1 MGGCGYV
8 VAHGNGMKGANF
20 GWWRRWRGRI
30 LQRVRSA
37 RTSAAVTPTPG
48 DAHGVQAA
56 QSLRALLD
64 DPHIPPTIRG
74 SLAAD
79 FARLE
84 AMLAKLERGE
94 LHIAM
99 FGRVSVGKS
108 ALANALLGQEAFDV
122 GVLHGTTRDAAQRSW
137 REVAGSGVHLIDTPG
152 IDELDGETRE
162 KLAFEV
168 AAVCD
173 LVVFV
178 VDGDM
183 TQRELDALRLLA
195 RTERPLLLALN
206 KADRYG
212 DDERERLIARLRE
225 HARGLVRAEDV
236 VAVSA
241 HPAPHKRI
249 RVAADGS
256 ERVERA
262 EPAPDIGALRDRLSA
277 IIEREGKT
285 LAALNAGLFAGRLSD
300 QVGRHIADAR
310 RDLAAKVIRQYCVAK
325 GVAVALNPI
334 PVADL
339 LAAAALDAALVMHL
353 GRVYGLPLT
362 RSEAGSLIAVISA
375 QLAALMGAIW
385 GVHLAAS
392 ALKGVSAGLS
402 TVVTAG
408 AQGALAWYATELVGR
423 AAEKYLVAG
432 KSWGE
437 KGPKRVVAEIVESL
451 DRDSILREARD
462 EILARLRRGAAKA

>member
-1 MGGCGYV
+1 ME
-8 VAHGNGMKGANF
+8 
-20 GWWRRWRGRI
+20 WWRRLRDRLGG
-30 LQRVRSA
+30 SA
-37 RTSAAVTPTPG
+37 RSSDRVLASG
-48 DAHGVQAA
+48 EAHSVQAA

-64 DPHIPPTIRG
+64 DPHIPPAIRTN
-74 SLAAD
+74 LAGD
-79 FARLE
+79 FARLDT
-84 AMLAKLERGE
+84 MLRKLERGE
-94 LHIAM
+94 VHLAV

-108 ALANALLGQEAFDV
+108 ALANALLGENAFAV
-122 GVLHGTTRDAAQRSW
+122 GVLHGTTTNATQRAW

-152 IDELDGETRE
+152 IDELDGEARE

-168 AAVCD
+168 VGVVD

-183 TQRELDALRLLA
+183 TQRELDALKMLA
-195 RTERPLLLALN
+195 RTERPLVVALN
-206 KADRYG
+206 KADRYA
-212 DDERERLIARLRE
+212 DDERERLLDRLRE
-225 HARGLVRAEDV
+225 HVRGLVRAEDV

-241 HPAPHKRI
+241 RPAPIRRI
-249 RVAADGS
+249 RVDAQGIEQA
-256 ERVERA
+256 ELVEQ
-262 EPAPDIGALRDRLSA
+262 APDIAALRDRLAA
-277 IIEREGKT
+277 IIEREGRT

-300 QVGRHIADAR
+300 QVSRHIADAR
-310 RDLAAKVIRQYCVAK
+310 RELAAKVIRQYCLAK
-325 GVAVALNPI
+325 GIAVALNPI

-362 RSEAGSLIAVISA
+362 KIEAGSLIAVISA

-385 GVHLAAS
+385 SVHLVAS
-392 ALKGVSAGLS
+392 ALKGMSAGLS

-423 AAEKYLVAG
+423 AAERYLVAG
-432 KSWGE
+432 KSWGD

-451 DRDSILREARD
+451 DRDSILREARE
-462 EILARLRRGAAKA
+462 EILARLRRSEARN

>member
-1 MGGCGYV
+1 ME
-8 VAHGNGMKGANF
+8 
-20 GWWRRWRGRI
+20 WWRRLRAKLGGSTRSI
-30 LQRVRSA
+30 DRV
-37 RTSAAVTPTPG
+37 AASG
-48 DAHGVQAA
+48 DAHSVQAA
-56 QSLRALLD
+56 ESLRALLD
-64 DPHIPPTIRG
+64 DPHIPPAIRTNL
-74 SLAAD
+74 SSD
-79 FARLE
+79 FARLDT
-84 AMLAKLERGE
+84 MLKKLERGE
-94 LHIAM
+94 VHLAV

-108 ALANALLGQEAFDV
+108 ALANALLGEDAFTV
-122 GVLHGTTRDAAQRSW
+122 GVLHGTTTNATQRAW

-152 IDELDGETRE
+152 IEELDGEARE

-168 AAVCD
+168 VGVVD

-183 TQRELDALRLLA
+183 TQRELDALKMLA
-195 RTERPLLLALN
+195 RTERPLVVALN

-212 DDERERLIARLRE
+212 DDERERLLERLRE
-225 HARGLVRAEDV
+225 HVRGLVRAEDV

-241 HPAPHKRI
+241 RPAPVKRI
-249 RVAADGS
+249 RVDASG
-256 ERVERA
+256 VEHA
-262 EPAPDIGALRDRLSA
+262 ELVEQSPDIAALQGRLAA
-277 IIEREGKT
+277 IIEREGRT

-300 QVGRHIADAR
+300 QVSQRIADAR
-310 RDLAAKVIRQYCVAK
+310 RELAAKVIRQYCIAK
-325 GVAVALNPI
+325 GIAVALNPI

-362 RSEAGSLIAVISA
+362 KSEAGSLIAVISA

-385 GVHLAAS
+385 GVHLVAS
-392 ALKGVSAGLS
+392 ALKGMSAGLS

-423 AAEKYLVAG
+423 AAERYLVAG
-432 KSWGE
+432 KSWGD

-451 DRDSILREARD
+451 DRDSILREARE
-462 EILARLRRGAAKA
+462 EILARLRRGEAR

>member
-1 MGGCGYV
+1 ME
-8 VAHGNGMKGANF
+8 
-20 GWWRRWRGRI
+20 WWRRLRERLAPLSPEPRPDG
-30 LQRVRSA
+30 VGHS
-37 RTSAAVTPTPG
+37 
-48 DAHGVQAA
+48 VQAA
-56 QSLRALLD
+56 ASVRALLD
-64 DPHIPPTIRG
+64 DEHIPPAIR
-74 SLAAD
+74 SNLAAD

-84 AMLAKLERGE
+84 AMLGRLERGE
-94 LHIAM
+94 LHLAV

-108 ALANALLGQEAFDV
+108 ALANALLGEDVFRV
-122 GVLHGTTRDAAQRSW
+122 GVLHGTTRDASERAW

-152 IDELDGETRE
+152 IDELDGEARE

-168 AAVCD
+168 ASVSD

-183 TQRELDALRLLA
+183 TQREVDALALLA
-195 RTERPLLLALN
+195 RTERPLLVALN

-212 DDERERLIARLRE
+212 EDERERLIERLRE
-225 HARGLVRAEDV
+225 HARGLVRADDV

-241 HPAPHKRI
+241 RPAPQKRI
-249 RVAADGS
+249 RVEADGT
-256 ERVERA
+256 ERIELVES
-262 EPAPDIGALRDRLSA
+262 PPDIAALRDRLSI

-285 LAALNAGLFAGRLSD
+285 LAALNASLFAGRVSD
-300 QVGRHIADAR
+300 QVAQRIADAR
-310 RDLAAKVIRQYCVAK
+310 RELADKVIRQYCLAK

-362 RSEAGSLIAVISA
+362 KSEAGSLIGVISA

-432 KSWGE
+432 KSWGD

-451 DRDSILREARD
+451 DRDSILREARE
-462 EILARLRRGAAKA
+462 EILARLRRGDARA

>member
-1 MGGCGYV
+1 MD
-8 VAHGNGMKGANF
+8 
-20 GWWRRWRGRI
+20 WWRRLRERLPGA
-30 LQRVRSA
+30 SPA
-37 RTSAAVTPTPG
+37 PAADG
-48 DAHGVQAA
+48 AAHSVQAA
-56 QSLRALLD
+56 QSVRALLD
-64 DPHIPPTIRG
+64 DTHIPPAIRTN
-74 SLAAD
+74 LASD

-84 AMLAKLERGE
+84 SMLGKLERGE
-94 LHIAM
+94 LHIAV

-108 ALANALLGQEAFDV
+108 ALANALLGEDVFSV
-122 GVLHGTTRDAAQRSW
+122 GVLHGTTRDAAERAW
-137 REVAGSGVHLIDTPG
+137 RDVAGSGVHLIDTPG
-152 IDELDGETRE
+152 IDELDGEARE

-168 AAVCD
+168 ASVSD

-178 VDGDM
+178 CDGDM
-183 TQRELDALRLLA
+183 TQRELDALALLA

-212 DDERERLIARLRE
+212 DDERERLLERLRE
-225 HARGLVRAEDV
+225 HARGLVRADDV

-241 HPAPHKRI
+241 RPAPHKRI
-249 RVAADGS
+249 RVEADGH
-256 ERVERA
+256 ERVELV
-262 EPAPDIGALRDRLSA
+262 ESPADIAALRDRLSLV
-277 IIEREGKT
+277 IEREGKT
-285 LAALNAGLFAGRLSD
+285 LAALNASLFAGRVSD
-300 QVGRHIADAR
+300 QVAQRIADAR
-310 RDLAAKVIRQYCVAK
+310 RELATKVIRQYCIAK

-362 RSEAGSLIAVISA
+362 KSEAGALIAVISA

-432 KSWGE
+432 KSWGDQ
-437 KGPKRVVAEIVESL
+437 GPKRVVAGIVESL

-462 EILARLRRGAAKA
+462 EILARLRRGDHRA

>member
-1 MGGCGYV
+1 ME
-8 VAHGNGMKGANF
+8 
-20 GWWRRWRGRI
+20 WWRRLR
-30 LQRVRSA
+30 A
-37 RTSAAVTPTPG
+37 RLGGNERPVDRAAAG
-48 DAHGVQAA
+48 GAAHSVQAA
-56 QSLRALLD
+56 ESLRALLD
-64 DPHIPPTIRG
+64 DPHIPSSIR
-74 SLAAD
+74 SNLASD
-79 FARLE
+79 FARLDT
-84 AMLAKLERGE
+84 LLKKLERGE
-94 LHIAM
+94 VHLAV

-108 ALANALLGQEAFDV
+108 ALANALLGEDAFTV
-122 GVLHGTTRDAAQRSW
+122 GVLHGTTTNATQRAW

-152 IDELDGETRE
+152 IDELDGEARE

-168 AAVCD
+168 IGVVD

-183 TQRELDALRLLA
+183 TQRELDALKLLA
-195 RTERPLLLALN
+195 RTERPLVVALN

-212 DDERERLIARLRE
+212 DDERERLLDRLRE
-225 HARGLVRAEDV
+225 HVRGLVRAEDV

-241 HPAPHKRI
+241 RPVPVRRI
-249 RVAADGS
+249 RVDANGI
-256 ERVERA
+256 EKTELVEQK
-262 EPAPDIGALRDRLSA
+262 PDIAALCDRLAA
-277 IIEREGKT
+277 IIEREGRT

-300 QVGRHIADAR
+300 QVSRRIADAR
-310 RDLAAKVIRQYCVAK
+310 RELAAKVIRQYCIAK
-325 GVAVALNPI
+325 GIAVALNPI

-362 RSEAGSLIAVISA
+362 KSEAGSLIAVISA

-385 GVHLAAS
+385 GVHLVAS
-392 ALKGVSAGLS
+392 ALKGMSAGLS

-423 AAEKYLVAG
+423 AAERYLVAG
-432 KSWGE
+432 KSWGD

-451 DRDSILREARD
+451 DRDSILREARE
-462 EILARLRRGAAKA
+462 EILARLRRGEARS

>member
-1 MGGCGYV
+1 M
-8 VAHGNGMKGANF
+8 AGAAS
-20 GWWRRWRGRI
+20 WWQNLRNRF
-30 LQRVRSA
+30 VRDA
-37 RTSAAVTPTPG
+37 G
-48 DAHGVQAA
+48 DAHDGDDASPAVSHGEAHSLQAA

-64 DPHIPPTIRG
+64 DKHIPPAIRS

-79 FARLE
+79 FTRLE
-84 AMLAKLERGE
+84 TMLRKLESGE
-94 LHIAM
+94 LHIAV

-108 ALANALLGQEAFDV
+108 ALANALLGEDVFTV
-122 GVLHGTTRDAAQRSW
+122 GVLHGTTRDATQRAW

-168 AAVCD
+168 AGVSD

-178 VDGDM
+178 ADGDM

-212 DDERERLIARLRE
+212 DDERKRLLERLRE

-236 VAVSA
+236 VAISA
-241 HPAPHKRI
+241 NPTPQKRI
-249 RVAADGS
+249 RVDATGTEHA
-256 ERVERA
+256 ELVEQL
-262 EPAPDIGALRDRLSA
+262 PDIAALRDRLAA

-285 LAALNAGLFAGRLSD
+285 LAALNASLFAGRLSD
-300 QVGRHIADAR
+300 QVGQRIAEAR
-310 RDLAAKVIRQYCVAK
+310 RELAAKVIHQYCIAK
-325 GVAVALNPI
+325 GVAVALNPV

-362 RSEAGSLIAVISA
+362 KSEAGSLIAVISA

-385 GVHLAAS
+385 GVHLVAS

-423 AAEKYLVAG
+423 AAEKYLIAG

-437 KGPKRVVAEIVESL
+437 KGPKRVVSEIVESL
-451 DRDSILREARD
+451 DRDSILREARA
-462 EILARLRRGAAKA
+462 EILARLRRGEVRV

>member
-1 MGGCGYV
+1 MTGIGPLWRKLRARV
-8 VAHGNGMKGANF
+8 TRSVTAADDAAPVAP
-20 GWWRRWRGRI
+20 R
-30 LQRVRSA
+30 
-37 RTSAAVTPTPG
+37 G
-48 DAHGVQAA
+48 DAHSLHAVE
-56 QSLRALLD
+56 SLRALLD
-64 DPHIPPTIRG
+64 DAQIPASIRAQ
-74 SLAAD
+74 LAAE
-79 FARLE
+79 FTRLE

-94 LHIAM
+94 LHIAV

-108 ALANALLGQEAFDV
+108 ALANALLGEDAFTV
-122 GVLHGTTRDAAQRSW
+122 GVLHGTTRDATQRAW
-137 REVAGSGVHLIDTPG
+137 REVVGGGVHLIDTPG

-162 KLAFEV
+162 KLAFDV
-168 AAVCD
+168 AGVTD

-183 TQRELDALRLLA
+183 TQRERDALALLA

-212 DDERERLIARLRE
+212 DDERERLIERLRE
-225 HARGLVRAEDV
+225 HARGFVRAEDV

-241 HPAPHKRI
+241 RPAPLKRI
-249 RVAADGS
+249 RIDATG
-256 ERVERA
+256 A
-262 EPAPDIGALRDRLSA
+262 EHLELAEQAPDIEALRQRLSA
-277 IIEREGKT
+277 IVEREGKT
-285 LAALNAGLFAGRLSD
+285 LAALNASLFAGRLSD
-300 QVGRHIADAR
+300 QVGARIAEAR
-310 RDLAAKVIRQYCVAK
+310 RELGATVIRQYCIAK

-334 PVADL
+334 PIADL

-423 AAEKYLVAG
+423 AAERYLIAG

-451 DRDSILREARD
+451 DRDSILREARE
-462 EILARLRRGAAKA
+462 EILRRLRERRA